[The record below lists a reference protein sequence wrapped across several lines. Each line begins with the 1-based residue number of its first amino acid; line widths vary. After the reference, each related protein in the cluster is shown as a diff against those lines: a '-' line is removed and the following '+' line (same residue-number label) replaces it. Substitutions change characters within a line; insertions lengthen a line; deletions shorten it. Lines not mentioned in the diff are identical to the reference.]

1 MDILKNLATAM
12 SRQLERDHTPVFDP
26 QWRKAA
32 HQRVMDHVNEMIADG
47 RAMNIKTISP
57 MPRTELSIEEQN
69 RLDDME
75 DGVFG

>member
-1 MDILKNLATAM
+1 MDILKNLAATM
-12 SRQLERDHTPVFDP
+12 SRQLERDHTPVFDS

-47 RAMNIKTISP
+47 RARNIKTISP